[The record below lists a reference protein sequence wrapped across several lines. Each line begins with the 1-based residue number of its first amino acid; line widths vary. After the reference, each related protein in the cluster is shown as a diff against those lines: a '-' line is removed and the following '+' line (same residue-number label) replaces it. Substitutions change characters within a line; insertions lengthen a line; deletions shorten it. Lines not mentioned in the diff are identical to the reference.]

1 VPDFLHGLADRWVQ
15 LLGVDAAGL
24 MLADQRGTLEMIA
37 SSSEQMRLAELFQLQ
52 NDQGPCLECYR
63 SGAPVHEADLA
74 GAGQRWPLFA
84 SAAAGEGFA
93 AVQALPMR
101 HTHFRLLSGGR
112 CEVAGAG

>member
-37 SSSEQMRLAELFQLQ
+37 SSSEQMRLAELFPLL

-74 GAGQRWPLFA
+74 GAGQRWPVRL
-84 SAAAGEGFA
+84 SRGRGRVRSRAGTADAPHAFPL
-93 AVQALPMR
+93 AVGWQ
-101 HTHFRLLSGGR
+101 
-112 CEVAGAG
+112 V